1 MEKVK
6 LSSLAIRQISKCS
19 GIQAFVK
26 CTSTMK
32 LLKQKYHQL
41 QLRHY
46 AHSSQ
51 SNQLTPFPHHGPLF
65 HSIHPSSE
73 LKSFLSVTSS

>member
-6 LSSLAIRQISKCS
+6 LSSFAIRQISKCN

-26 CTSTMK
+26 YISTMK

-41 QLRHY
+41 Q
-46 AHSSQ
+46 
-51 SNQLTPFPHHGPLF
+51 
-65 HSIHPSSE
+65 
-73 LKSFLSVTSS
+73 